1 MHRLSQQRVVVAVKE
16 VMTARLC
23 HSQRK
28 QTLNN
33 TALVVARWTVFVFE
47 NCAVRTRVIPGFEK
61 DISEVFW

>member
-1 MHRLSQQRVVVAVKE
+1 MHRLSQQCVVAAVKG

-28 QTLNN
+28 QNN
-33 TALVVARWTVFVFE
+33 TALVVARRTVFVFE

>member
-1 MHRLSQQRVVVAVKE
+1 MHRLSQQRVVGAVKR

-28 QTLNN
+28 QNN
-33 TALVVARWTVFVFE
+33 TALVVARRTVFVFE
-47 NCAVRTRVIPGFEK
+47 NCAVRTRVISGFEK